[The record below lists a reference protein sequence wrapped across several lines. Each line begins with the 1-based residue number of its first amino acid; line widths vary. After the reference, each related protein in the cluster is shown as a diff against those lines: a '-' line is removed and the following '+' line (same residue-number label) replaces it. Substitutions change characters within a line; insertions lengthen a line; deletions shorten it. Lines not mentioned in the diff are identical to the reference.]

1 MTSFGRITAALLTL
15 YLQKLAKLIFLC
27 DFYHYE
33 PRRKRSFK
41 NLQGHILNHNQTFL
55 YCRLSKIAKY
65 IIFDDLL

>member
-27 DFYHYE
+27 DFYYYE

-41 NLQGHILNHNQTFL
+41 NLQGHI
-55 YCRLSKIAKY
+55 
-65 IIFDDLL
+65 